1 MATSRG
7 RLYLWMYLAAALA
20 SFLAGLMVG
29 KYEPLL
35 PSAGLALHP
44 TEAGEGE
51 KATLEAVW
59 AP

>member
-1 MATSRG
+1 
-7 RLYLWMYLAAALA
+7 MYLAAALA